1 MIQLC
6 LPQHMVSLKPWMH
19 RILVLQADE
28 VLVRMERLEMEF
40 NSSKDS
46 GRLAEGIDRH
56 SYSN

>member
-1 MIQLC
+1 
-6 LPQHMVSLKPWMH
+6 MH